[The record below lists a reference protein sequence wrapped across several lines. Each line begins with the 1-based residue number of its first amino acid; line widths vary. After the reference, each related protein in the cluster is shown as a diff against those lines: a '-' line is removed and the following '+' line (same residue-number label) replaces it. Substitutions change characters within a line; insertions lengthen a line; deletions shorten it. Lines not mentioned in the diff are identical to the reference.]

1 MLVTGSDGVDIDEP
15 EVKSRNRSVARVG
28 TGINEGIK
36 NKNCVYELN
45 TENKRKEGG
54 NLLG

>member
-28 TGINEGIK
+28 TGINEGVK
-36 NKNCVYELN
+36 NKNCI
-45 TENKRKEGG
+45 
-54 NLLG
+54 